1 MFYVFIIL
9 KGKAPLKISVSSYML
24 KCDYSPV
31 DDFIVATCES
41 NKHIFRKW
49 RKLVNQSPV
58 CRLLFADIVCSKV
71 I

>member
-41 NKHIFRKW
+41 NKHIFRK
-49 RKLVNQSPV
+49 
-58 CRLLFADIVCSKV
+58 
-71 I
+71 